1 MAQKHE
7 SYFFTKNIIVASY
20 ATRYFCK
27 AVLRQACRNAT
38 NYRNINS
45 KSILREVP

>member
-7 SYFFTKNIIVASY
+7 AYFFTKNIIVASY
-20 ATRYFCK
+20 AKRQFCK